1 MSIIEMM
8 SAMIAK
14 TGCMTAGQ
22 SRVRSD
28 APNHLACLI
37 GNLYE
42 AYISRFC
49 LAWMAFSQLTLQARV
64 IAEVGRILEVAA
76 RQGNACRDAA
86 DQLAYLHGELDAGHT
101 PAYDVAS
108 AVTVLRTGDAS
119 ACFQRL
125 SVLTG
130 LMGFQLPCS
139 FKTVGTLLVASAA

>member
-22 SRVRSD
+22 SRIRSD
-28 APNHLACLI
+28 TPNHLACLI

-42 AYISRFC
+42 ASRFC

-139 FKTVGTLLVASAA
+139 FKTVGTPLVASAA